1 MKELFT
7 FILILVVMGAP
18 KAQQAS
24 DYFPQQTGFEWKYKS
39 IPLDS
44 VSNPINS
51 ASYFR
56 IDSFESVANFN
67 GRSAYIV
74 KTKSG
79 PLQTI
84 QIQPFMDSLYYSTSG
99 TDGYEYFSI
108 RNIESFLLQ
117 LDATGVSSNFNFLN
131 FFASLQNWY
140 PVYKFASAVNTEY
153 TLFQKDTVINISS
166 TNYNLRFKYVGR
178 RYQDETIPTVLGNLS
193 TKKFL
198 LQWKIAYLLGPISI
212 DLFATKDTIWI
223 TQNNWIVQD
232 VIPGQY
238 INNLTFLGVPAF
250 SIPGLETKLTD
261 EILVS
266 VDNENLNPVS
276 FSLEQNYPNPF
287 NPSTVISYHLPV
299 NSDVTLKV
307 YDILGN
313 EVVTLVNEYK
323 TAGRYE
329 VEFNVTYESIR
340 AIASGIYFYQL
351 RAGDYTQ
358 TKKMVLLR

>member
-7 FILILVVMGAP
+7 FILILIVIGAP

-24 DYFPQQTGFEWKYKS
+24 DFFPQQTGFEWKFKS

-67 GRSAYIV
+67 GRSANIV

-84 QIQPFMDSLYYSTSG
+84 QVLPFTDSLYYSTSG

-108 RNIESFLLQ
+108 RNIESFLRQ
-117 LDATGVSSNFNFLN
+117 LDSTGVSSNFSFLD
-131 FFASLQNWY
+131 FFTSLQNWY
-140 PVYKFASAVNTEY
+140 PVYRFASAVNTEY
-153 TLFQKDTVINISS
+153 TLLQKDTVINISS

-198 LQWKIAYLLGPISI
+198 LQWKVAYLLGPISI
-212 DLFATKDTIWI
+212 DLFSTKDTIWI
-223 TQNNWIVQD
+223 AQNNWIVQD
-232 VIPGQY
+232 IIPGQY

-261 EILVS
+261 EIFVS
-266 VDNENLNPVS
+266 VKNENINPVT
-276 FSLEQNYPNPF
+276 FSLEQNCPNPF
-287 NPSTVISYHLPV
+287 NPSTKISWQSPV
-299 NSDVTLKV
+299 AGQQTIKV
-307 YDILGN
+307 YDVLGN
-313 EVVTLVNEYK
+313 DIAILVDEYK
-323 TAGRYE
+323 PAGSYE
-329 VEFNVTYESIR
+329 VDFN
-340 AIASGIYFYQL
+340 ASSLPSGVYFYQL
-351 RAGDYTQ
+351 SSGEFIQ
-358 TKKMVLLR
+358 TRKMILIK